1 MDFNSQMAMN
11 SAEVTYGKNEI
22 QSNSYRREGAMEEE
36 GANDKGRFISQKR
49 EEGGRTF
56 VDSVDVGLEDV
67 DEKR

>member
-1 MDFNSQMAMN
+1 MISL
-11 SAEVTYGKNEI
+11 
-22 QSNSYRREGAMEEE
+22 NSYRREGAMEEE